1 MGDWLAAELRWCV
14 IGPLWVGLVQD
25 RAFLT
30 TSLLVACLTTVQ
42 TSSHDCDHT
51 ICFLSCCKSR
61 MKLCHSQEGKLPSR
75 QMAITHNKQ
84 IDKTPTVRSLEQKFL
99 ALCYRDSKYHLR
111 LKGSCETVWQ
121 DSFR

>member
-51 ICFLSCCKSR
+51 ICFL
-61 MKLCHSQEGKLPSR
+61 PSR